1 MRKFTILLAFLLFA
15 AACGNSPSSTT
26 DETTKPA
33 TASPSPTTSVES
45 EDSVMPTTT
54 AAVTTTATPTSS
66 TSSTTSTTQAH
77 VDTGYEENLKKFQ
90 EAKTLMLSSGDFSPF
105 ECAAS
110 IVGADRATEFM
121 TADPTAEE
129 LSLLEPCF
137 DDFGPQTEQAAPPTT
152 VRHGAP
158 PTTSAPAMPCV
169 ERPLTALPISGESLA
184 ATVPLGHINVPEHT
198 IPTDHVYL
206 VLPGY
211 TEGASPTVALSSPG
225 DLTLFRVTR
234 TRYDVV
240 GDTESYSDWGLV
252 FNVCDGR
259 DLRFGHVSTVS
270 DQIVAATT
278 GAKER
283 CNSYGYDARQFE
295 YCAFELYDPWE
306 RLDVRVSF
314 AEGDA
319 IGTLGG
325 LTTPNTQLDLWAYDY
340 NLGPMAFINLDRQ
353 PSDAQHAVCGFDW
366 FVEDIRLLLYSMLQ
380 ELNGRVAD
388 AQIGCGKIAQDVPGT
403 AKGIWYTV
411 EEVQGAWMDNLALVD
426 DNTRSDH
433 QLIAVASTLTEASD
447 WIFKKE
453 SSGRINL
460 DFAKVE
466 AGSGIYCYHGFTSDS
481 RTMRPASA
489 VNRLLIDVSSSE
501 VLTIELQS
509 GGCSGYDSFSSPT
522 KYQR

>member
-1 MRKFTILLAFLLFA
+1 MRKFTIFLAFLLLT
-15 AACGNSPSSTT
+15 AACGNSSSSTT
-26 DETTKPA
+26 NETTKPT
-33 TASPSPTTSVES
+33 TASPGPTTSVES
-45 EDSVMPTTT
+45 EDSVPPTTAAAATTT
-54 AAVTTTATPTSS
+54 APATT
-66 TSSTTSTTQAH
+66 STTSTTQVQ
-77 VDTGYEENLKKFQ
+77 VDTGYEESLKKFH

-110 IVGADRATEFM
+110 IVGADRAAEFM
-121 TADPTAEE
+121 TADPTGEE
-129 LSLLEPCF
+129 LSLLESCF
-137 DDFGPQTEQAAPPTT
+137 DDFTPQTEQAAPPTT
-152 VRHGAP
+152 VKHGAP
-158 PTTSAPAMPCV
+158 PTTSAPAVPCV
-169 ERPLTALPISGESLA
+169 ERPLTALPIPRESLA

-211 TEGASPTVALSSPG
+211 SEGASPTVALSSPG
-225 DLTLFRVTR
+225 DLTLYRVTR

-240 GDTESYSDWGLV
+240 GNTESYSDWGLV
-252 FNVCDGR
+252 FSVCDGR

-270 DQIVAATT
+270 NQIVEATT
-278 GAKER
+278 SAKER
-283 CNSYGYDARQFE
+283 CNSYGYDARLFE
-295 YCAFELYDPWE
+295 YCSFELYDAWE

-314 AEGDA
+314 EEGDT

-340 NLGPMAFINLDRQ
+340 NLGPMAFINMDRQ

-366 FVEDIRLLLYSMLQ
+366 FVEDIRLLVYSMLQ
-380 ELNGRVAD
+380 ELDGRVAD

-411 EEVQGAWMDNLALVD
+411 QEVQGEWMDNLALVD

-433 QLIAVASTLTEASD
+433 QLIAVASTLTDASD

-481 RTMRPASA
+481 RTNRPASA

-509 GGCSGYDSFSSPT
+509 GSCTGYDSFSSPT

>member
-1 MRKFTILLAFLLFA
+1 M
-15 AACGNSPSSTT
+15 
-26 DETTKPA
+26 
-33 TASPSPTTSVES
+33 
-45 EDSVMPTTT
+45 
-54 AAVTTTATPTSS
+54 
-66 TSSTTSTTQAH
+66 
-77 VDTGYEENLKKFQ
+77 KKFQ

-105 ECAAS
+105 ECAAA
-110 IVGADRATEFM
+110 IVGSGRATEFM

-137 DDFGPQTEQAAPPTT
+137 DDFTPQTEQAAPPTT
-152 VRHGAP
+152 VKHGAP
-158 PTTSAPAMPCV
+158 PTTSAPAVPCV
-169 ERPLTALPISGESLA
+169 ERPLTALPIPRESLA
-184 ATVPLGHINVPEHT
+184 ATVPLGHIAVPEHT

-211 TEGASPTVALSSPG
+211 TEGASPAVALASPG
-225 DLTLFRVTR
+225 DLTLYRVTR

-270 DQIVAATT
+270 NQILEATT
-278 GAKER
+278 NAAEY
-283 CNSYGYDARQFE
+283 CNVYGYDARQFE
-295 YCAFELYDPWE
+295 YCAFELYDTWE
-306 RLDVRVSF
+306 RLDVRVNF
-314 AEGDA
+314 EEGDT

-366 FVEDIRLLLYSMLQ
+366 FVEDIRLLLYSMRQ

-411 EEVQGAWMDNLALVD
+411 EEVQGDWMDNLALVD

-433 QLIAVASTLTEASD
+433 QLIAVASTLTDASD

-453 SSGRINL
+453 TSGRINL

-481 RTMRPASA
+481 LTNRPASA

-509 GGCSGYDSFSSPT
+509 GSCTGNDSFSSPT

>member
-1 MRKFTILLAFLLFA
+1 MRKFAVLLAFLFFT
-15 AACGNSPSSTT
+15 AACGNSSPPTT

-33 TASPSPTTSVES
+33 VTSPSPTTSVKS
-45 EDSVMPTTT
+45 EDSVTPPTT
-54 AAVTTTATPTSS
+54 AAATPTTTTATPT
-66 TSSTTSTTQAH
+66 TTTAQAK
-77 VDTGYEENLKKFQ
+77 VQTDYEKSLEKYY
-90 EAKTLMLSSGDFSPF
+90 EAKALMLSSGDFSPF

-110 IVGADRATEFM
+110 IVGADRAGEFI

-129 LSLLEPCF
+129 LSLLETCF
-137 DDFGPQTEQAAPPTT
+137 DDSVPQTEQAAPPTT

-158 PTTSAPAMPCV
+158 PTTSAPAIPCV
-169 ERPLTALPISGESLA
+169 ERPLTALPISRESLA
-184 ATVPLGHINVPEHT
+184 ATVPLGHISVPEHT
-198 IPTDHVYL
+198 VPTDHVYL

-252 FNVCDGR
+252 FSICEGR

-270 DQIVAATT
+270 DQIVEATT
-278 GAKER
+278 SAQER
-283 CNSYGYDARQFE
+283 CNSYGYDAREFE
-295 YCAFELYDPWE
+295 YCAFELYDTWE

-314 AEGDA
+314 EEGDA

-353 PSDAQHAVCGFDW
+353 PSDAQHAVCGFNW

-380 ELNGRVAD
+380 ELDGRVAD

-411 EEVQGAWMDNLALVD
+411 QDVQGAWMDNLALVE

-481 RTMRPASA
+481 QTDRPASA
-489 VNRLLIDVSSSE
+489 VNRILIDVSSSE

-509 GGCSGYDSFSSPT
+509 GGCSGNDSFSSPT

>member
-15 AACGNSPSSTT
+15 AACGNSPSPTT
-26 DETTKPA
+26 DETTKS
-33 TASPSPTTSVES
+33 TVTSPTPTTSVKS
-45 EDSVMPTTT
+45 TDSATSTT
-54 AAVTTTATPTSS
+54 AVAVTTTATPA
-66 TSSTTSTTQAH
+66 TSTTQIE
-77 VDTGYEENLKKFQ
+77 VETGYEASLKKFH
-90 EAKTLMLSSGDFSPF
+90 EAKALMLSSGDFGPF
-105 ECAAS
+105 DCAAS

-121 TADPTAEE
+121 SADPTAEE

-137 DDFGPQTEQAAPPTT
+137 DDFVPQTEQAAPPTT
-152 VRHGAP
+152 VKHGAP
-158 PTTSAPAMPCV
+158 PTTSAPAVPCV
-169 ERPLTALPISGESLA
+169 ERPLTALPIPRESLA

-211 TEGASPTVALSSPG
+211 SEGASPAVALSSPG
-225 DLTLFRVTR
+225 DLTLYRVTR

-252 FNVCDGR
+252 FSVCEGR

-270 DQIVAATT
+270 DQIVEATT
-278 GAKER
+278 NAPEY
-283 CNSYGYDARQFE
+283 CNVGGYAAMQFE
-295 YCAFELYDPWE
+295 YCGFELYDAWE
-306 RLDVRVSF
+306 RLDFRVSF
-314 AEGDA
+314 EEGDA

-353 PSDAQHAVCGFDW
+353 PSDAQHAVCPFDW
-366 FVEDIRLLLYSMLQ
+366 FVEDIRLLLYSMRQ

-388 AQIGCGKIAQDVPGT
+388 AQVGCGKIAQDVAGT

-411 EEVQGAWMDNLALVD
+411 QEVQGDWMDNLALVE

-433 QLIAVASTLTEASD
+433 QLIAVASTVAEASD

-466 AGSGIYCYHGFTSDS
+466 AGSGIYCYHEFTADS
-481 RTMRPASA
+481 RTSGPPSA
-489 VNRLLIDVSSSE
+489 ANRVLIEVSSSE

-509 GGCSGYDSFSSPT
+509 GSCSGNDSFSSPT
-522 KYQR
+522 EYQR